1 MLGTDGATSF
11 IDNKGDTACS
21 GNFVMLRIVL
31 LVLFFLL
38 LFLFSSEIHSL
49 SCYISSISHL
59 YENSTMTIFYVS
71 YNAICISS
79 GLYFGA
85 PG

>member
-11 IDNKGDTACS
+11 IDNKGDAACS

-31 LVLFFLL
+31 LVF
-38 LFLFSSEIHSL
+38 SEIHSI
-49 SCYISSISHL
+49 SFYISSISHL
-59 YENSTMTIFYVS
+59 YENSIMTILYVS

-79 GLYFGA
+79 GFYFGA
-85 PG
+85 PE